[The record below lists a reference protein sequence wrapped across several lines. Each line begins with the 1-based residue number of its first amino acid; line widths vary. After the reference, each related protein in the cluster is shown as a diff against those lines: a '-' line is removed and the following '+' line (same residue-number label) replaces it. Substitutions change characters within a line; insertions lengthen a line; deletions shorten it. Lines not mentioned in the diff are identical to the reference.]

1 MLIKDRMTRNPICVT
16 PETNI
21 LDALDLMKRHRIRR
35 LPVKEGTKLVGI
47 ITELDL
53 LKLSP
58 SPASSLSIWE
68 LKYLV
73 AKMAVKEGMA
83 RDVITV
89 GPEDTIEKA
98 ALLMRDNKIGGLPVM
113 AGNELVGIIT
123 ETDIFDAFVD
133 MLGIRRG
140 GTRISLHVEDKPGAM
155 AALSDVIRDLGF
167 NIISAVAF
175 TPQEKKAQVVFRLEG
190 NKLDGLL
197 EQLKK
202 VGAEVLHVETNH

>member
-1 MLIKDRMTRNPICVT
+1 VLVKDRMTKNPICVE
-16 PETNI
+16 PDTNI
-21 LDALDLMKRHRIRR
+21 LEALDLMKRHRIRR
-35 LPVKEGTKLVGI
+35 LPVKEGSRLVGI

-68 LKYLV
+68 LKYLIS
-73 AKMAVKEGMA
+73 KMSVKEGMA

-89 GPEDTIEKA
+89 SPNDTVEKA
-98 ALLMRDNKIGGLPVM
+98 ALLMRENKIGGLPVM
-113 AGNELVGIIT
+113 EGNDLVGIIT

-140 GTRISLHVEDKPGAM
+140 GTRICLMVEDRPGAM
-155 AALSDVIRDLGF
+155 AALTDIIRDRGF
-167 NIISAVAF
+167 NLISAVAF
-175 TPQEKKAQVVFRLEG
+175 AAKEKKGQVVFRVEG

-197 EQLKK
+197 EELERT
-202 VGAEVLHVETNH
+202 GAEVLHVETSA